1 MASHDLSILVIS
13 REFPPH
19 VLGGLSY
26 HLGNLYS
33 SIEEKGCEV
42 TVLAGTCAQTTVD
55 ESAPCP
61 QNITVDR
68 IPFGSQRGHHIRF
81 PLALKRRLRTFDTD
95 SYDVVIT
102 HTPLPFGLDTPMV
115 GKYHDCVRE
124 EKRFQETELSVHE
137 QILSRIV
144 EPTRRFVDQ
153 RSLNVVDAAVFNSD
167 LTRLVWG
174 NHYDLPSK
182 SVVHYNGVDTDVF
195 RPVPSEENNYLLFVG
210 GSERKGLST
219 VLNFAETASYPIR
232 IVGPSEIDSE
242 NVQAIGRVSQS
253 ELAQLYS
260 DAIATIHPAK
270 FEAFGNV
277 VLESLACGTP
287 VVTTES
293 CGASAIL
300 SKHCGAVTDDLAQ
313 GVGQVVNERI
323 DSKACRNVA
332 QQYSWDNVA
341 ERMLELVYEL
351 IE

>member
-1 MASHDLSILVIS
+1 MTFRDPSILVIS

-33 SIEEKGCEV
+33 SLEKQGCEV
-42 TVLAGTCAQTTVD
+42 TVLAGTCDQTTAD

-61 QNITVDR
+61 QDVAVER

-81 PLALKRRLRTFDTD
+81 PLALKRRLRTFDID
-95 SYDVVIT
+95 SYDVVVA
-102 HTPLPFGLDTPMV
+102 HTPLPFGFDIPMV
-115 GKYHDCVRE
+115 GKYHDCIRE
-124 EKRFQETELSVHE
+124 EKTFQESELPTHE

-153 RSLNVVDAAVFNSD
+153 KSLHVVDVAVFNSD
-167 LTRLVWG
+167 LTRRVWRK
-174 NHYDLPSK
+174 HYDLPSK
-182 SVVHYNGVDTDVF
+182 SIVHYNGVDTDLF
-195 RPVPSEENNYLLFVG
+195 RPYPSEEDSYLLFVG

-232 IVGPSEIDSE
+232 IVGPSKVDSE
-242 NVQAIGRVSQS
+242 NVQAMGRVSQPK
-253 ELAQLYS
+253 LARLYS
-260 DAIATIHPAK
+260 GAIATIHPAK

-287 VVTTES
+287 VVTTEN

-300 SKHCGAVTDDLAQ
+300 SRHCGEITDDLAQ
-313 GVGQVVNERI
+313 GVDQVVNKRT
-323 DSKACRNVA
+323 DPTACRNIA

-341 ERMLELVYEL
+341 ERTFELLCEL